1 MRQTTETAMPVLLG
15 NGAGFDLIEDRLRQ
29 NIRATI
35 EALFEEE
42 LTGIMHQGLAGVG
55 QATDLT

>member
-1 MRQTTETAMPVLLG
+1 MPVLLG